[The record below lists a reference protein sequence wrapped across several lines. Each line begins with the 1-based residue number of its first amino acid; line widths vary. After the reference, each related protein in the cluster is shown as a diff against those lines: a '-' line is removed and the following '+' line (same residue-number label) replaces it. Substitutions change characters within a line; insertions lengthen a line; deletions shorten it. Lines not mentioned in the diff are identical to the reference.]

1 MDQGAKCKR
10 PGTELVEVQCF
21 ALIIRQA
28 QYPGFSFILRQYPG
42 FVFKLDTSSHTFTM
56 VPVLKQNFRGWN
68 PCATAT

>member
-21 ALIIRQA
+21 
-28 QYPGFSFILRQYPG
+28 SFILRQYHG